1 MSTPEITIPP
11 TASAQP
17 IPNPLRDQPDFAVP
31 ADIAAEIDELI
42 THYPQKRSASLMLLH
57 AIQEYHGY
65 ISRQAVEWIA
75 QKLELQPINVYE
87 VVTFYPMFRQKPI
100 GRRHIKVCRT
110 LSCAL
115 MGGYKTCET
124 FEKEFGT
131 HRGEISP
138 DGEVTIEFVECLA
151 SCGTAPVVLID
162 DDLHEKVDPARAKQ
176 LSDQIKQAA
185 AQRGQAAGN
194 KR

>member
-1 MSTPEITIPP
+1 MVNLIEILMNLKPET
-11 TASAQP
+11 
-17 IPNPLRDQPDFAVP
+17 LRQ
-31 ADIAAEIDELI
+31 IDEVI
-42 THYPQKRSASLMLLH
+42 THYPVKRSAVLMLLH
-57 AIQEYHGY
+57 AIQEDVGY
-65 ISRQAVEWIA
+65 ISQEAIEWIA

-124 FEKEFGT
+124 FEKEFNT
-131 HRGEISP
+131 HRGEVSP

-151 SCGTAPVVLID
+151 SCGTAPVVMID
-162 DDLHEKVDPARAKQ
+162 DDLHEKVDVAKAKQ
-176 LSDQIKQAA
+176 LSASLKQEA
-185 AQRGQAAGN
+185 AQR
-194 KR
+194 R